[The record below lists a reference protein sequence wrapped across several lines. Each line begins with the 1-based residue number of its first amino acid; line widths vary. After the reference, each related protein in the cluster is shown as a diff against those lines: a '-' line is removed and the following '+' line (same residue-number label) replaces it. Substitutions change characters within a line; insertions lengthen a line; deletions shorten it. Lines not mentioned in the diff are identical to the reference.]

1 MSVRGKIL
9 VIDDEETIRFSLKTV
24 LASEGYHVFLA
35 DTAEKGLEIMEKEY
49 PQLVFLDLRLQGQDG
64 LSALKEISREFD
76 DAAVVIITAYGD
88 TKSTVKAI
96 KEGAYDYINKPF
108 ELDEILLL
116 ADKVFESRSLQK
128 QAALFQY
135 QQKNRLSNR
144 TFICASQIMAE
155 IIEEIKKVAVTDA
168 TVLLQG
174 ETGTGKEMAARM
186 IHSYSDRKDKP
197 FIDINC
203 GALPFNL
210 VESELFG
217 FEKNAFTGAASAKK
231 GLFELADG
239 GVIFLDEIGELAQ
252 DIQVKLLRFLE
263 SRTFKRVGGTKDIFV
278 DVRIIAAS
286 NKDLKQL
293 VEERKF
299 RADLFYRLNVV
310 PLHMPPLRERKEDI
324 VLMAETFLKSFS
336 RTMGKKIKN
345 IDPKLKEVLKE
356 YPWPGNVRELKNL
369 LERMVIL
376 SGDRQEVLV
385 VDQLPKDFFKRPRKA
400 GTERINPEA
409 AEYHYQEGF
418 LRDEKG
424 LEEMMMKSE
433 LENGKIVLD
442 DILSGIEKKYVGWA
456 LKKTRWNISKAA
468 DLLGMNRF
476 TLKRKMEQY
485 FPDEQ
490 Y

>member
-1 MSVRGKIL
+1 MV
-9 VIDDEETIRFSLKTV
+9 
-24 LASEGYHVFLA
+24 
-35 DTAEKGLEIMEKEY
+35 
-49 PQLVFLDLRLQGQDG
+49 
-64 LSALKEISREFD
+64 
-76 DAAVVIITAYGD
+76 
-88 TKSTVKAI
+88 
-96 KEGAYDYINKPF
+96 
-108 ELDEILLL
+108 
-116 ADKVFESRSLQK
+116 
-128 QAALFQY
+128 
-135 QQKNRLSNR
+135 
-144 TFICASQIMAE
+144 E
-155 IIEEIKKVAVTDA
+155 IIEEIKKVAIADA

-217 FEKNAFTGAASAKK
+217 FEKSAFTGAASAKK

-239 GVIFLDEIGELAQ
+239 GIIFLDEIGELAQ

-263 SRTFKRVGGTKDIFV
+263 NRTFKRVGGTKDIFV

-324 VLMAETFLKSFS
+324 VLMAETFLKNFS
-336 RTMGKKIKN
+336 RTLGKKIKG

-376 SGDRQEVLV
+376 SGDQQETLV
-385 VDQLPKDFFKRPRKA
+385 VEQLPKDFFKRPDRA
-400 GTERINPEA
+400 GTEKINPA
-409 AEYHYQEGF
+409 TAKYDYQEG
-418 LRDEKG
+418 LSRVEKH
-424 LEEMMMKSE
+424 LEEMMAKSE

-442 DILSGIEKKYVGWA
+442 DILSGIEKKYIGWA